1 MPQRAS
7 RTPAPDARSFLR
19 SVRGK
24 LTCFVVLSVTFAT
37 VALTLGGY
45 GYVREML
52 RDNLRER
59 LHLHGEG
66 LREVVRAYAGQQEER
81 VSLVA
86 SRTRLRQLLRQRL
99 DGEIARAPFVEQT
112 RRILLDAQR
121 STRGFLDVRIAG
133 PEGRV
138 LTATDLASLGRDV
151 SRDPAYHAGG
161 TRATLGLPRP
171 ADDGHRA
178 TLSAPVR
185 TNEGRALGVALVEL
199 HVDPLLGLLGAIHG
213 GYESAEI
220 RLATR
225 QGERIRYLFP
235 IGPQRSVLEVPT
247 DADATME
254 RALRGEAGFLDA
266 HPYRGREV
274 VAAYRPAGY
283 RDWALVAQVDAAEA
297 YAPVERLRALALL
310 AALVVLAVAVLG
322 ALRIATGFTRPIVS
336 LSRAARAI
344 EGGDLEVR
352 ADGGSRDEIGG
363 LCLAFNHMAAA
374 LKRHR
379 DHLEELVRERTED
392 LEARG
397 EELKRSRDQLEG
409 MVRLLVNQ
417 AEAAQRDLHRAE
429 IIQRSLLPHSP
440 PPLADFRVQTLYRPG
455 RNVGGDLY
463 DVEGIGER
471 YLVLVIADAAGHGV
485 SAAMLSVLFKHRLR
499 VVDEATSRPR
509 RPTEALKALNASLRQ
524 DVSAPGLFVT
534 AAYALLDTEERVLT
548 VGSAGHPPLVWL
560 KADGTT
566 RTIEATGP
574 ALGLY
579 ADAAFGEHR
588 CRLEQGDQVLLYTD
602 GLLDADREQ
611 PPGTQQVAD
620 TLRSLA
626 EERNPLSKLFVTLAP
641 GVTRED
647 RDDATIVLLEANP
660 GESSFDEPPGKE
672 PATRVPASSIEL
684 AYAELDEATLIS
696 VRGRATWIHAE
707 TFFEAA
713 DAVIGEKRALI
724 VDLSACEY
732 LDSTFLGTLF
742 QIVAQAE
749 DARAP
754 LRIQNVL
761 PSVRAWLEELSMHS
775 VLAHIREDAVALPLE
790 MTRLTEYRS
799 DDIRQQLRLLRA
811 HELLAQLSEAN
822 REEFQAVVD
831 ALRSEIGKS

>member
-1 MPQRAS
+1 MIMRDPDPDS
-7 RTPAPDARSFLR
+7 RTFLR
-19 SVRGK
+19 SLRGK
-24 LTCFVVLSVTFAT
+24 LTCFVVLPVALAT
-37 VALTLGGY
+37 VALTLSGY
-45 GYVREML
+45 AYVREML

-99 DGEIARAPFVEQT
+99 DGEIARAPFLEQT

-121 STRGFLDVRIAG
+121 STRGFVDVRIAD

-138 LTATDLASLGRDV
+138 FTATDLASLGRDL
-151 SRDPAYHAGG
+151 SRDPAYRAG
-161 TRATLGLPRP
+161 RSEAALGLPRP
-171 ADDGHRA
+171 AGGSHRA

-185 TNEGRALGVALVEL
+185 TNDGRSLGVALVEL
-199 HVDPLLGLLGAIHG
+199 DVDPLLGLLGAIHG

-220 RLATR
+220 RLAAR

-235 IGPQRSVLEVPT
+235 IGPGGRTQEVAAG
-247 DADATME
+247 ADATME
-254 RALRGEAGFLDA
+254 RALRGESGFLDA
-266 HPYRGREV
+266 HPYRGRDV

-283 RDWALVAQVDAAEA
+283 RGWALVAQVDTAEA
-297 YAPVERLRALALL
+297 YAPVERLRAFALL
-310 AALVVLAVAVLG
+310 AALSVFAVAGFG
-322 ALRIATGFTRPIVS
+322 AFRIATGFTRPILS

-352 ADGGSRDEIGG
+352 AGCASRDEIGG
-363 LCLAFNHMAAA
+363 LCLAFNHMAAG

-379 DHLEELVRERTED
+379 DDLEGLVRERTEG

-397 EELKRSRDQLEG
+397 AELRRSRDQLEG
-409 MVRLLVNQ
+409 LVRLLENQ

-440 PPLADFRVQTLYRPG
+440 PLLADFRVQTLYRPG

-463 DVEGIGER
+463 DVVGIGER
-471 YLVLVIADAAGHGV
+471 HLVLVIADAAGHGV

-499 VVDEATSRPR
+499 VVDEATGRPCP
-509 RPTEALKALNASLRQ
+509 PTEALKALNASLRQ

-534 AAYALLDTEERVLT
+534 AAYCLLDTEERVLA
-548 VGSAGHPPLVWL
+548 VGSAGHPPLLWL
-560 KADGTT
+560 RTDGET
-566 RTIEATGP
+566 RTIDATGP

-579 ADAAFGEHR
+579 ADATFGEHR
-588 CRLEQGDQVLLYTD
+588 CRLEPGDQVLLYTD
-602 GLLDADREQ
+602 GLTDAGREQ
-611 PPGTQQVAD
+611 PAGAQRVAD

-626 EERNPLSKLFVTLAP
+626 GERNPLSQLFVSLAP
-641 GVTRED
+641 GAARED
-647 RDDATIVLLEANP
+647 RDDATLVLLEANA
-660 GESSFDEPPGKE
+660 GESSFDEAPGKE
-672 PATRVPASSIEL
+672 AVARTPPASIEL
-684 AYAELDEATLIS
+684 AYAELAEATLIC
-696 VRGRATWIHAE
+696 VRGRATWMHAE

-724 VDLSACEY
+724 VDLSACDY

-742 QIVAQAE
+742 QIVVQA
-749 DARAP
+749 DGAAAP
-754 LRIQNVL
+754 LRIQNAL

-775 VLAHIREDAVALPLE
+775 VLAHLSRDTVALPAE

-799 DDIRQQLRLLRA
+799 DGTHQQLRLLRA

-822 REEFQAVVD
+822 REEFQSVVE